1 MTSEPRI
8 AAVIVTYNNAAMLQ
22 DLLADLARQSRP
34 CRSITVVDNST
45 DSASAKMIAARHPR
59 VAYLKTEANLGT
71 AGGFHIGIRQAVPD
85 CDFVLTLDDDVRMP
99 ADAVEALYGGFADL
113 ARRHPRLGAVRAVG
127 SRHTGTLPFR
137 FDCFAWRGTLIGREA
152 IVRSG
157 LPCPDY
163 FLYADDAEYSMRL
176 ARQGYEFFYVP
187 ASRIME
193 VRVAGKE
200 ERRFL
205 GRRIVY
211 YVEDFRFYYAMR
223 NSLHVWMTYGCPREI
238 LKTLWYGLK
247 ISAFL
252 GLSGGRRNRGKL
264 SAICRGVLDG
274 ARSNLGKNPSYSPDL
289 QQSETASPNRLRG
302 DPHAV

>member
-1 MTSEPRI
+1 MASEPRI
-8 AAVIVTYNNAAMLQ
+8 AAVIVTYNNAVMLKE
-22 DLLADLARQSRP
+22 LLADLARQSLP

-45 DSASAKMIAARHPR
+45 DSASAKMIAARYPR

-71 AGGFHIGIRQAVPD
+71 AGGFHEGIKRAVPD

-99 ADAVEALYGGFADL
+99 ADAVEALCRGFADL
-113 ARRHPRLGAVRAVG
+113 ACRHPRLGAVRAVG

-137 FDCFAWRGTLIGREA
+137 FDCFAWRGTLIAREA
-152 IVRSG
+152 ILRSG
-157 LPCPDY
+157 LPRPDY
-163 FLYADDAEYSMRL
+163 FLYADDAEYAMRL
-176 ARQGYEFFYVP
+176 SRQGFEFFYVP

-193 VRVAGKE
+193 VRAAGKE

-205 GRRIVY
+205 GRRVVY
-211 YVEDFRFYYAMR
+211 YAEDFRFYYAMR
-223 NSLHVWMTYGCPREI
+223 NSLHVWMTYGRPREI

-252 GLSGGRRNRGKL
+252 GLSGGRRNRGKF

-274 ARSNLGKNPSYSPDL
+274 ARSNLGKNPNYSPG
-289 QQSETASPNRLRG
+289 S
-302 DPHAV
+302 